1 MRYPCKLIQDILP
14 LYHDGVCSQESKEI
28 VEQHLSD
35 CEECRKYYDDLCG
48 VDAMEPDRAL
58 NKENEMKKA
67 ESFKGKEKTFKK
79 TSLIDSSFLC
89 GILCTYLFCYWF
101 IKTY

>member
-28 VEQHLSD
+28 VEQHFSD

-67 ESFKGKEKTFKK
+67 ETFKK